1 MLLMLSAVAMW
12 LKSNKMEHII
22 IHIVIPIVIITIGII
37 CSHVLLKQFVLNSR
51 LAT

>member
-37 CSHVLLKQFVLNSR
+37 
-51 LAT
+51 LATSCSNSSY